1 MSLFTIKK
9 GLIGLSIALMIVVF
23 GGSEA
28 NAQSRREVERERQ
41 RIERENARWER
52 ERQRQARQTNVT
64 RREVRRFENAYFA
77 GGYEQGYLAG
87 TKDRRSGKYN
97 RSNVYRGTGSYP
109 NAGDPTNTDFIYRQ
123 GYLTGYDDAFH
134 GRANY

>member
-9 GLIGLSIALMIVVF
+9 GLVGLSVALMIVLF
-23 GGSEA
+23 GSSET
-28 NAQSRREVERERQ
+28 NAQSRREIERERQ
-41 RIERENARWER
+41 RVERENARWER
-52 ERQRQARQTNVT
+52 ERQRQPTVT

-87 TKDRRSGKYN
+87 TKDRRAGKYN
-97 RSNVYRGTGSYP
+97 RSNVYRGTSSYP

-123 GYLTGYDDAFH
+123 GYLTGYDDGFH